1 MFFWWFVLIFIVWA
15 WAVGG
20 SLYGWRERQFGGW
33 FTTGSVV
40 VATGIAGLVVLFAL
54 PYWQVVYLTLLQ
66 PG

>member
-15 WAVGG
+15 WLVGG
-20 SLYGWRERQFGGW
+20 SIYGWRERQIGGW
-33 FTTGSVV
+33 FSLGSVALSTL
-40 VATGIAGLVVLFAL
+40 VALAFVLFVL